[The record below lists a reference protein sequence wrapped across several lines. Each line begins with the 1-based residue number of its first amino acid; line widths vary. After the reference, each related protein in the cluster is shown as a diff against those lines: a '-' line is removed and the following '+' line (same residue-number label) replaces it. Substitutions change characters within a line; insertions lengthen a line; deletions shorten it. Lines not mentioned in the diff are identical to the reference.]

1 MLSLASMQSTVAAA
15 ITANAFFSASPAV
28 SCIADDG
35 LQDSAIETQL
45 RSVGCVVVVPPIL
58 RAMRRDLGAGKLLLD
73 AEIVVRVLVN
83 PHVNASVGGANRNV
97 YSAVAAA
104 TQAVLSWIPA
114 TAGDRRFETSED
126 FLQIAVNDTGL
137 LGYHLLFTKLST
149 LN

>member
-15 ITANAFFSASPAV
+15 ITANVYFSTAPSV
-28 SCIADDG
+28 VCIADDG
-35 LQDSAIETQL
+35 LQDSAIENQL
-45 RSVGCVVVVPPIL
+45 RSKGCVVVVPPIL
-58 RAMRRDLGAGKLLLD
+58 RAMRRDIGGGKLLLD

-83 PHVNASVGGANRNV
+83 PHVNASVGGANRNI

-104 TQAVLSWIPA
+104 TQAVLSWTPS
-114 TAGDRRFETSED
+114 TAGDRRFETADD

-137 LGYHLLFTKLST
+137 LGYHILFTKLST

>member
-15 ITANAFFSASPAV
+15 INANAFFSSAPSV
-28 SCIADDG
+28 LCISDDG

-45 RSVGCVVVVPPIL
+45 RSKGCVVVIPPIL
-58 RAMRRDLGAGKLLLD
+58 RAMRRDIGGGKLLLD

-83 PHVNASVGGANRNV
+83 PHVNTAAGGANRNV

-104 TQAVLSWIPA
+104 TQAVLSWVPSSV
-114 TAGDRRFETSED
+114 GDRRFETSED
-126 FLQIAVNDTGL
+126 FMQIAVNDTGL

>member
-1 MLSLASMQSTVAAA
+1 
-15 ITANAFFSASPAV
+15 
-28 SCIADDG
+28 
-35 LQDSAIETQL
+35 
-45 RSVGCVVVVPPIL
+45 
-58 RAMRRDLGAGKLLLD
+58 LLLD

-83 PHVNASVGGANRNV
+83 PHVNAAAGGANRNV
-97 YSAVAAA
+97 YSAVASA
-104 TQAVLSWIPA
+104 TQAVLSWVPA

>member
-15 ITANAFFSASPAV
+15 INANAYFSTAPSV
-28 SCIADDG
+28 VCISDDG

-45 RSVGCVVVVPPIL
+45 RSKGCVVVVPPIL
-58 RAMRRDLGAGKLLLD
+58 RATRRDFGGGKLLID
-73 AEIVVRVLVN
+73 AEIVVRILVN
-83 PHVNASVGGANRNV
+83 PNAAAGGASRNV
-97 YSAVAAA
+97 YTAIASV
-104 TQAVLSWIPA
+104 TQAVLSWVPA
-114 TAGDRRFETSED
+114 TVGDRRFETSED